1 MAEAESPGIAG
12 ASMLKLLDWAYDKVA
27 SSIPGLGSAEEMA
40 AHHLERSGGD
50 REKAI
55 SSLVGWQVGYAG
67 AAGFVS
73 NLGGLITLPIAVPAN
88 LASVI
93 LIQMRM
99 IAAIANL
106 RGYDATD
113 PKVRTLTFLC
123 LSGRAGTS
131 IMKEFGVSVS
141 TRLTTTVLTR
151 LSGASLG
158 RINQAVG
165 FSLVAKAGTAGLL
178 NMSRIVPLIGGLVSG
193 SVDAAVTRGIAGV
206 ARQMFPYVGRE
217 PFDIEGTIV
226 QA

>member
-1 MAEAESPGIAG
+1 MAEAESPGIAA

-27 SSIPGLGSAEEMA
+27 SAIPGLGSAEDMA
-40 AHHLERSGGD
+40 AHHLQRSGGD

-55 SSLVGWQVGYAG
+55 AAIVAWQVGYAG

-99 IAAIANL
+99 IAAIAHL

-123 LSGRAGTS
+123 LTGRAGTS
-131 IMKEFGVSVS
+131 IMKEFGVSLS
-141 TRLTTTVLTR
+141 TRLTTSVLTR

-165 FSLVAKAGTAGLL
+165 FSLVAKAGTVGLL

-193 SVDAAVTRGIAGV
+193 SVDAAVTRGVAGV
-206 ARQMFPYVGRE
+206 ARQMFPTIGRE

>member
-1 MAEAESPGIAG
+1 MAEAQNPGIAAG
-12 ASMLKLLDWAYDKVA
+12 SMMKLLDWAYDKVA
-27 SSIPGLGSAEEMA
+27 SSIPGLGSAEDMA
-40 AHHLERSGGD
+40 THHLEKSNGD

-55 SSLVGWQVGYAG
+55 AAIIAWQVGYAG

-73 NLGGLITLPIAVPAN
+73 NLGGLVTLPIAVPAN

-99 IAAIANL
+99 IGAIAHL
-106 RGYDATD
+106 RGYEAAD

-131 IMKEFGVSVS
+131 ILKEFGVSLS
-141 TRLTTTVLTR
+141 TRLTTSMLTR
-151 LSGASLG
+151 LSGASLA

-165 FSLVAKAGTAGLL
+165 INLATKAGTAGLL
-178 NMSRIVPLIGGLVSG
+178 NISRLVPLIGGVVSG
-193 SVDAAVTRGIAGV
+193 GFDAALTRGIAGV

-217 PFDIEGTIV
+217 QFDIEGEVV
-226 QA
+226 QS

>member
-1 MAEAESPGIAG
+1 MAEAAPGIAA

-27 SSIPGLGSAEEMA
+27 ASIPGLGSAEDMA
-40 AHHLERSGGD
+40 AHHLQRNDGD

-55 SSLVGWQVGYAG
+55 ASIVAWQVGYAG

-99 IAAIANL
+99 IAAIAHL
-106 RGYDATD
+106 RGYDASD

-131 IMKEFGVSVS
+131 IMKEFGVSMS
-141 TRLTTTVLTR
+141 TRLTTSVLTR

-165 FSLVAKAGTAGLL
+165 FSLVAKAGSAGLL
-178 NMSRIVPLIGGLVSG
+178 NMSRVVPLIGGLVSG
-193 SVDAAVTRGIAGV
+193 GFDAAVTRGIAGV
-206 ARQMFPYVGRE
+206 ARQMFPTLSRE